1 MAAWCCRDPTPSEE
15 NATIVSIPGRKSG
28 RTGAVMKLKIT
39 VHGVAYEVDVEVL
52 DAKDEMHGA
61 ASPLPPA
68 PTAAPAAPASA
79 GPVAV
84 AAPVAGPG
92 SAAPPLGGTGG
103 VASPIAGTVLE
114 VKVKVGDKV
123 EQGQTLLVIEAM
135 KMETAIAAPGV
146 GQIKAVLV
154 AAGDAVRENQTL
166 VDFV

>member
-1 MAAWCCRDPTPSEE
+1 
-15 NATIVSIPGRKSG
+15 
-28 RTGAVMKLKIT
+28 MKLKIT

-68 PTAAPAAPASA
+68 PAAAPAVA
-79 GPVAV
+79 GPVPV
-84 AAPVAGPG
+84 VAPVGGPG
-92 SAAPPLGGTGG
+92 PAALPQGGTGG

-135 KMETAIAAPGV
+135 KMETAIAAPGA

>member
-1 MAAWCCRDPTPSEE
+1 
-15 NATIVSIPGRKSG
+15 
-28 RTGAVMKLKIT
+28 MKLKIT

-52 DAKDEMHGA
+52 DAKDEMHRA

-68 PTAAPAAPASA
+68 PSSTPSVP
-79 GPVAV
+79 GPVPV
-84 AAPVAGPG
+84 AATAGGPG
-92 SAAPPLGGTGG
+92 GAVPTPGGTGG

-123 EQGQTLLVIEAM
+123 DKGQTLLVIEAM
-135 KMETAIAAPGV
+135 KMETAIAAPGS
-146 GQIKAVLV
+146 GEIKAVLV

>member
-1 MAAWCCRDPTPSEE
+1 
-15 NATIVSIPGRKSG
+15 
-28 RTGAVMKLKIT
+28 MKLKIT

-68 PTAAPAAPASA
+68 PAPAAAVPV
-79 GPVAV
+79 PVAP
-84 AAPVAGPG
+84 PVGGPG
-92 SAAPPLGGTGG
+92 PALPSQGETGG

-135 KMETAIAAPGV
+135 KMETAIAAPGA